1 MADPTWRSG
10 RHRKDKDEDTE
21 ISLGPIGE
29 SAEARTASAES
40 ALTELEKSLKAK
52 PKGLP
57 AQQLFNLVRGALG
70 SWRQRVSEQRWD
82 DLTQEIGARVQDV
95 DSSIANPK
103 YMADMSLLLK
113 LRERLVALQSA
124 LATVG

>member
-29 SAEARTASAES
+29 SAEARTALVES
-40 ALTELEKSLKAK
+40 ALLELEKSVKAK
-52 PKGLP
+52 PAGLP
-57 AQQLFNLVRGALG
+57 AQQLFNLVRGALA
-70 SWRQRVSEQRWD
+70 SWRARVNEQRWD
-82 DLTQEIGARVQDV
+82 DLTQEIGAMLQDV
-95 DSSIANPK
+95 DTSMANPK
-103 YMADMSLLLK
+103 YMADMSLLLE

-124 LATVG
+124 LAPTG